1 MAAPKKHQD
10 ERKSIVVN
18 RKARHDYA
26 VLERFEAGISLTG
39 PEVKSCLDNGV
50 ALTDSY
56 ACVRNG
62 NLVLVG
68 CRISPYAN
76 GNYHDRTEPSRDRVL
91 LMHRREILRLKKSV
105 EAKGLTLI
113 PLSLYFS
120 SHHKIKVE
128 LGLCRGKNVR
138 DKREDLKKAIDD
150 RETRRTVAG
159 RGVR

>member
-1 MAAPKKHQD
+1 MKRAE
-10 ERKSIVVN
+10 ERKYIVVN

-26 VLERFEAGISLTG
+26 VLERFEAGLSLTG
-39 PEVKSCLDNGV
+39 PEVKSCCDNGV

-76 GNYHDRTEPSRDRVL
+76 GNYHDRTEPTRDRRL
-91 LMHRREILRLKKSV
+91 LMHRREILKLKKSV
-105 EAKGLTLI
+105 EAKGLTLV

-120 SHHKIKVE
+120 PRHKIKVE
-128 LGLCRGKNVR
+128 LALCRGKNVR
-138 DKREDLKKAIDD
+138 DKREDLKKEIDD
-150 RETRRTVAG
+150 RETRRSVAG
-159 RGVR
+159 RGTR